1 MGTGKF
7 SRVQESPIN
16 GWHEEEKATDGQLL
30 EQFVANR
37 DEAAF
42 ADLVRRYGSL
52 VLGVCRRVLGD
63 THQAED
69 AFQTTFL
76 VLVRR
81 ANSLDG
87 REPLGNWLYAVAY
100 RTATKARMIAARR
113 RARER
118 QAMGLTSEAYLV
130 DEEAWD
136 ELRPILDEELSQL
149 PRKYRAPLIL
159 CYLEGKT
166 QQQAAQELG
175 WPSGSMSR
183 RMDRARQLLRA
194 RLEKRGVAH
203 SVGMGFLFWLLSQ
216 KATATVVSPA
226 LVMATVKAA
235 LALGIVEGIIS
246 GSKSGAE
253 IAGSQG
259 SGAGPGDS
267 ITPKE
272 SFEKRPSSSNSK
284 ASHGAKAL
292 RKKVAYLALATI
304 VLLGL
309 ASFVWAA
316 WVYEYAESRGTS
328 VEPKASEVEVD
339 SVKEEQAAILVPGP
353 APPAFTPC
361 HSK

>member
-1 MGTGKF
+1 
-7 SRVQESPIN
+7 
-16 GWHEEEKATDGQLL
+16 
-30 EQFVANR
+30 
-37 DEAAF
+37 
-42 ADLVRRYGSL
+42 
-52 VLGVCRRVLGD
+52 
-63 THQAED
+63 
-69 AFQTTFL
+69 
-76 VLVRR
+76 
-81 ANSLDG
+81 
-87 REPLGNWLYAVAY
+87 
-100 RTATKARMIAARR
+100 
-113 RARER
+113 
-118 QAMGLTSEAYLV
+118 
-130 DEEAWD
+130 
-136 ELRPILDEELSQL
+136 
-149 PRKYRAPLIL
+149 
-159 CYLEGKT
+159 
-166 QQQAAQELG
+166 
-175 WPSGSMSR
+175 
-183 RMDRARQLLRA
+183 
-194 RLEKRGVAH
+194 
-203 SVGMGFLFWLLSQ
+203 MGFLFWLLSQ